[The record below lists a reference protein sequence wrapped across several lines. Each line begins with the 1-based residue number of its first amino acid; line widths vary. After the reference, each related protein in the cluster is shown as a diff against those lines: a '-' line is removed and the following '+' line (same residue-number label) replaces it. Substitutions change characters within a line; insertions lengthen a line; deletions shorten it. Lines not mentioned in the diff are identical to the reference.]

1 MSDSGSP
8 SRPWEWI
15 ALINAAKQS
24 KRYLPALLL
33 SFSLS
38 LINREGGKREREGGR
53 ESRDSMVVLRFFSS
67 NKPTWIGEGR
77 EAMVEN
83 SAYRR
88 YGGWKS
94 EAYLRRMVVHRLK
107 SKSVAFVREHEFKR
121 GRGKPRC
128 RLPRCRMGE
137 EFR

>member
-1 MSDSGSP
+1 MGMD
-8 SRPWEWI
+8 R
-15 ALINAAKQS
+15 AYKRCQTKQEIPPC
-24 KRYLPALLL
+24 LA
-33 SFSLS
+33 SLS
-38 LINREGGKREREGGR
+38 LSLSLVNREGGKREREGGR